1 MSDSEIIWKFLI
13 REFQDDHPAI
23 YMYVCGNIRS
33 PKTAIN
39 KILNQTKPIFY
50 PPINEQLITSTI
62 KGFLDRKKIQY
73 INGEIKVK
81 PLY

>member
-1 MSDSEIIWKFLI
+1 MSDSEIICKFLI

-23 YMYVCGNIRS
+23 YMYVCGNIRNT
-33 PKTAIN
+33 KTVIN
-39 KILNQTKPIFY
+39 KILNQTKQIFY

-81 PLY
+81 PLF